1 LEQLPVNI
9 HKSRIV
15 LTGAASG
22 IGKALLAQLA
32 TYEAQILAVDINAVD
47 LPPAKAT
54 LYAHTADLTRP
65 EEIDTLFQVAQEKMG
80 GIDIFI
86 ANAGFAYYEKID
98 SPDWERIQRI
108 YQLNVFSPIYT
119 LQKMRAI
126 NPTNPYCVVMTASAM
141 AKWALP
147 GYALYSSTKAALD
160 SFADAFRYELEPN
173 GRLMLVYPIATRTNF
188 FKAANNN
195 TPVPWPTQPPEA
207 VASAVISGIER
218 NKNAVFP
225 SALFLNIWR
234 LGHIIP
240 GLKGFY
246 QIMQNQAFQR
256 WLKSGIKTRERK

>member
-1 LEQLPVNI
+1 MNI
-9 HKSRIV
+9 HKSRII

-32 TYEAQILAVDINAVD
+32 TYDAQILAVDINPVD
-47 LPPAKAT
+47 LPSAKAR
-54 LYAHTADLTRP
+54 LYAHTADLTKP
-65 EEIDTLFQVAQEKMG
+65 DEIDSLFQIALEKMDG
-80 GIDIFI
+80 VDIFI
-86 ANAGFAYYEKID
+86 ANAGFAYFEKIGA
-98 SPDWERIQRI
+98 PDWERIERI
-108 YQLNVFSPIYT
+108 YRLNVFSPMYA
-119 LQKMRAI
+119 LQKMQAL
-126 NPTNPYCVVMTASAM
+126 NSSNPYCVVMTASAM

-188 FKAANNN
+188 FKTANDD
-195 TPVPWPTQPPEA
+195 TPVPWPTQTPE
-207 VASAVISGIER
+207 VAARAVISGIEH

-225 SALFLNIWR
+225 SSLFLNTWR

-246 QIMQNQAFQR
+246 QILQNQSFQR
-256 WLKSGIKTRERK
+256 WLKNRNKVRESQ